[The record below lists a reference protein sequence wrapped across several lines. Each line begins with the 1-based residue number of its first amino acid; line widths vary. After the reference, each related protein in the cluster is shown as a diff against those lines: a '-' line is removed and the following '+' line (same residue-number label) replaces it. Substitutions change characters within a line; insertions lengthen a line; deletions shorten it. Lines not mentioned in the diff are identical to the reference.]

1 VLEDFPIPLP
11 PLPEQRAIAEALRA
25 VDRKI
30 EAEQARRQ
38 ALEALFRALLHDLM
52 TARRRLPPEFVA
64 RFIPSEPPSPQNPQE
79 DAL

>member
-1 VLEDFPIPLP
+1 LPL
-11 PLPEQRAIAEALRA
+11 LPEQRAIAETLRA

-64 RFIPSEPPSPQNPQE
+64 RFVPSEPPSPQNPQE

>member
-1 VLEDFPIPLP
+1 M
-11 PLPEQRAIAEALRA
+11 
-25 VDRKI
+25 DRKI

-64 RFIPSEPPSPQNPQE
+64 RFVPSEPAGVPRRCATRPRGIP
-79 DAL
+79 